1 MIGVIQYEKL
11 FEPYTEDGH
20 TLENTLKYL
29 SALADKKG
37 IKVEVLELAWNEI
50 FSEMASGKEF
60 PKDKCPCGCGIDKAA
75 TALIHAIRD
84 RMFAI
89 DNSHATAMKDLM
101 NGRYQTLIVTE
112 MKRISKADKEFIK
125 MNRPPLKERSPVLR
139 LIRWIFSQ

>member
-84 RMFAI
+84 RMFVI

-101 NGRYQTLIVTE
+101 IGRYQTLIVTE